1 WRSNAFGDS
10 LRFAASDVESVQFP
24 RAAKPRPPDG
34 PYCFELAGGDTLY
47 GSLVALDE
55 REATIHAPGL
65 GTLHVDRA
73 GLHRFYRA
81 SAADL
86 VFAGPGGL
94 SGWET
99 PDSAKDWRDVGGKLR
114 ATQPGDTLRSDFRH
128 PPMARYE

>member
-1 WRSNAFGDS
+1 
-10 LRFAASDVESVQFP
+10 AA
-24 RAAKPRPPDG
+24 
-34 PYCFELAGGDTLY
+34 GDTLY

-73 GLHRFYRA
+73 GLHRIYRA

-99 PDSAKDWRDVGGKLR
+99 PESDKAWRDEGGQLR
-114 ATQPGDTLRSDFRH
+114 ATQPGAILRREFRL
-128 PPMARYE
+128 PPLARYEIELSWSKRPHFEMIVGS